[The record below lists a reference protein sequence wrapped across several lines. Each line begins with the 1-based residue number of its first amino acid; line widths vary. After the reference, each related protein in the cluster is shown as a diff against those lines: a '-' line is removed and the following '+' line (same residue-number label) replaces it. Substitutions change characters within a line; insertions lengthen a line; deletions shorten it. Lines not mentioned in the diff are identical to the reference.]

1 MTVAAPPQRA
11 ATVPR
16 AVHERPPS
24 NRRVILS
31 LARVEGRKLLRHPVF
46 LAGIALSVIVVFLAG
61 NSEFRGTHSVVEPL
75 WPTGF
80 PIGPLA
86 VFGFVATN
94 LAAMRDRLHGTE
106 ELFGSTAAPRRV
118 RTAALLGSAAWA
130 TIAGIVL
137 LAPFVGVFAV
147 AHGVSRPDVIKLLE
161 EPLIVAILALAGVAL
176 GRLLPTRL
184 AAPIAAFFTF
194 VLVAGYAHP
203 TLPWQFLA
211 LWVIP
216 DSLPSVGWHMLY
228 LVGIGIFVA
237 TLALMKDGVC
247 RSLVVAAA
255 IGVLAVATGAIL
267 QLPAFCAGG
276 GTPCMFG

>member
-1 MTVAAPPQRA
+1 
-11 ATVPR
+11 
-16 AVHERPPS
+16 
-24 NRRVILS
+24 VILS

-237 TLALMKDGVC
+237 TLRQHRCPPAGEQIDGGT
-247 RSLVVAAA
+247 ADP
-255 IGVLAVATGAIL
+255 TGS
-267 QLPAFCAGG
+267 GG
-276 GTPCMFG
+276 GAPGSYQPLVEQRPEAVLTASRAWKEECLDLVPVQISV